1 MFSAVSGVISEK
13 TSQPDLP
20 LRLKEGL
27 SLTRYN
33 RDTFYAKEAAAG
45 YIDYPFSNNTVTL
58 QA

>member
-13 TSQPDLP
+13 TLQPDLP

-45 YIDYPFSNNTVTL
+45 YIDYPFASNVVAL